1 VTTYFAWL
9 QNSQASA
16 WVRAESPWLWPL
28 CETLHFIGLALLLG
42 IAGLMD
48 FRLMGFLRSIPLR
61 AIAGF
66 RNWAVGAFGLN
77 LATGL
82 VFFTGSTNQYVV
94 NPYWWAKVGFLMLA
108 GANAVAFEAII
119 RRGSPD
125 AFTTGDTPTVY
136 KCIGALSLIAWL
148 GVLVCG
154 RLLPFVGGTD

>member
-1 VTTYFAWL
+1 MTVYFAWL

-42 IAGLMD
+42 VAGLMD
-48 FRLMGFLRSIPLR
+48 FRLMGFLRSVPLR

-66 RNWAVGAFGLN
+66 RNWAVAAFGLN

-94 NPYWWAKVGFLMLA
+94 NPYFWAKVSFLLLA
-108 GANAVAFEAII
+108 GANAIAFETII
-119 RRGSPD
+119 RRPSAQDGD
-125 AFTTGDTPTVY
+125 DTPMTY
-136 KCIGALSLIAWL
+136 KIVGALSLVAWL
-148 GVLVCG
+148 GVLICG